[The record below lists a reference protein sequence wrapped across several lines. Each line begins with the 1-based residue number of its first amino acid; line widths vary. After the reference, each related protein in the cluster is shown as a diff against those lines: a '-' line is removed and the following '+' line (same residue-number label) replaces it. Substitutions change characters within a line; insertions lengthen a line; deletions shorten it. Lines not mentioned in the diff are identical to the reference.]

1 VTPDLAFECLLV
13 SKDPQVVYTLNHVL
27 DNFSICTKV
36 CLSPAKAVHEL
47 RSGSTDLVVIDWE
60 EERSASELLH
70 GIQAVDA
77 SRKKT
82 IVAIAPVDRK
92 IAGTHLVLTKPL
104 TAESGTKSLKL
115 VYIRMLQE
123 HRRHARY
130 AVLTP
135 VIATIGRDRL
145 VPVTITNIG
154 DGGMGLSCKE
164 PLTVGDLLSFRLLLP
179 SARRAIYIEARILW
193 TRDYNVAG
201 CEFVRIPPVDLDI
214 FHDWLKNRCQVKKP
228 LVAV

>member
-70 GIQAVDA
+70 GIRAVDA
-77 SRKKT
+77 SHKKT
-82 IVAIAPVDRK
+82 IVAIAPVDRQ
-92 IAGTHLVLTKPL
+92 IPGTYLVLKKPL
-104 TAESGTKSLKL
+104 TAESGTKSFKL
-115 VYIRMLQE
+115 AYIRMLQE

-164 PLTVGDLLSFRLLLP
+164 PLTVGDVLSFRLLLP
-179 SARRAIYIEARILW
+179 SARRPIYIEARILW
-193 TRDYNVAG
+193 TREYNVAG

-214 FHDWLKNRCQVKKP
+214 FHDWLKSRCQVKKP